1 MDMREYLLETFRFN
15 DETNRRMLRKVKNLP
30 DKQDFTRYFSHLVNS
45 QNKWLTRIL
54 DDAGSVKMSWWEPV
68 YQFEELEDKW
78 NESVQAWI
86 HFLQGKPEEEL
97 YKEIEFTGYDGGR
110 WIARLIDIAL
120 QLNYHS
126 IHHRA
131 QIQVLIRQ
139 QGMEPDFIDYIGTKY
154 RKLVPTEP

>member
-1 MDMREYLLETFRFN
+1 MDMKEYLLETFRFN
-15 DETNRRMLRKVKNLP
+15 DETNKRMLRKVRNLP
-30 DKQDFTRYFSHLVNS
+30 DKQEFTRYFSHLVNS

-54 DDAGSVKMSWWEPV
+54 NNEGSVKMSWWEPV
-68 YQFEELEDKW
+68 YQFEDLEGKW
-78 NESVQAWI
+78 NESVLAWI
-86 HFLQGKPEEEL
+86 SFLQGRAEEEL

-131 QIQVLIRQ
+131 QMQVLIRQ
-139 QGMEPDFIDYIGTKY
+139 QGLEPDFIDYIGTKY
-154 RKLVPTEP
+154 RKLAPTEP

>member
-1 MDMREYLLETFRFN
+1 MNMREYLLETFRFN
-15 DETNRRMLRKVKNLP
+15 DETNRRMLRKVGNLP

-54 DDAGSVKMSWWEPV
+54 DDVTSVEMSWWEPV

-78 NESVQAWI
+78 NDSVQAWI
-86 HFLQGKPEEEL
+86 QFLQGKTEEEL

-154 RKLVPTEP
+154 RKLAPSEP

>member
-1 MDMREYLLETFRFN
+1 MNMKEYLLETFRFN
-15 DETNRRMLRKVKNLP
+15 DETNKRMLRKVRNLP
-30 DKQDFTRYFSHLVNS
+30 DKQEFTRYFSHLVNS

-54 DDAGSVKMSWWEPV
+54 DDPKSTQMSWWEPV

-86 HFLQGKPEEEL
+86 SFLHKNSEEEL

-110 WIARLIDIAL
+110 WTARLVDIAL

-131 QIQVLIRQ
+131 QMQVLIRQ

-154 RKLVPTEP
+154 RKLASSEQ

>member
-1 MDMREYLLETFRFN
+1 MDMREYLLEAFRFN
-15 DETNRRMLRKVKNLP
+15 DETNRRMLRKVRSLP

-54 DDAGSVKMSWWEPV
+54 DDARSVKMSWWDPV
-68 YQFEELEDKW
+68 YQFEELEEKW
-78 NESVQAWI
+78 NESVQSWI
-86 HFLQGKPEEEL
+86 QFLQGKSEEEL

-154 RKLVPTEP
+154 RKLAPTEP